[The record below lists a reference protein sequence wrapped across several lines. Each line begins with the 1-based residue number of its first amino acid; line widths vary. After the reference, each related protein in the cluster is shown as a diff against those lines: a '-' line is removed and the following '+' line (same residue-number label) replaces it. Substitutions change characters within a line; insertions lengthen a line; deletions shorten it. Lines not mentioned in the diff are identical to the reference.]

1 MDNGQLVKSISE
13 ISKKEI
19 PLLYYYPKE
28 VERAISDGRLI
39 TVCENGKNIGFG
51 FWHSYGN
58 WIELSTMYIAPEFRG
73 KGYLHKLID
82 AIRLKLQ
89 DKIPNLF
96 LFTQAPQVVRVIEN
110 FGFGPA
116 SLSSL
121 PFSVLA
127 KLILHRL
134 NLRRWLSYAKHIKNL
149 PRVFETR
156 LYVRRAS

>member
-13 ISKKEI
+13 ISKKEA

-73 KGYLHKLID
+73 KGYSAPAESAALAVLRQAYEKHTPSLQGPPLCKKGFLTNRKIQ
-82 AIRLKLQ
+82 LK
-89 DKIPNLF
+89 
-96 LFTQAPQVVRVIEN
+96 
-110 FGFGPA
+110 
-116 SLSSL
+116 
-121 PFSVLA
+121 
-127 KLILHRL
+127 
-134 NLRRWLSYAKHIKNL
+134 
-149 PRVFETR
+149 
-156 LYVRRAS
+156 